1 MRRQPPRMGR
11 LRTARRRRLSITPLL
26 FEWIPGPWTPGPAR
40 CDANSLVFLARRH
53 EIVSC
58 RVFFLPF
65 SHLVT
70 IETSGGNNVFRQGEN
85 AVDRFGMKVE
95 FIYIRIV
102 PMWLKRSR

>member
-1 MRRQPPRMGR
+1 
-11 LRTARRRRLSITPLL
+11 LA
-26 FEWIPGPWTPGPAR
+26 
-40 CDANSLVFLARRH
+40 FLARRH

-95 FIYIRIV
+95 FIYDPNCPNVAEARA
-102 PMWLKRSR
+102 

>member
-1 MRRQPPRMGR
+1 
-11 LRTARRRRLSITPLL
+11 
-26 FEWIPGPWTPGPAR
+26 
-40 CDANSLVFLARRH
+40 
-53 EIVSC
+53 
-58 RVFFLPF
+58 
-65 SHLVT
+65 LVT